1 MAKDKKGYPMMPTSN
16 WWALRRKFR
25 TTLPKEVTVTY
36 LASALGMGQA
46 SAQHNVLP
54 TLRLTGLIDKDGK
67 PTDLAVRWRDDQQ
80 YPPVCKAIREE
91 VYPQELLDLAP
102 DASADRSVMQT
113 WFANH
118 SGVGESAANKLASFY
133 LLLAEADPSKES
145 NATPS
150 ATARSKPAVATRRK
164 PETDS
169 ERSPKPEK
177 EYSASDDDQIE
188 IKRQPSIH
196 VNIQIHISHEAS
208 VDQIDQIF
216 ASMAKHLKAFY

>member
-1 MAKDKKGYPMMPTSN
+1 MPASN

-54 TLRLTGLIDKDGK
+54 TLRVTGLIDKDGK
-67 PTDLAVRWRDDQQ
+67 PTDRAVKWRDDKQ
-80 YPPVCKAIREE
+80 YPLVCKAIREE

-102 DASADRSVMQT
+102 DVSAVRSAVQT

-118 SGVGESAANKLASFY
+118 SGVGENAANKLASFY
-133 LLLAEADPSKES
+133 FLLTEADPTKES
-145 NATPS
+145 DS
-150 ATARSKPAVATRRK
+150 ASSTTARSKSAVVTLRK
-164 PETDS
+164 PETDGK
-169 ERSPKPEK
+169 RSPKPK
-177 EYSASDDDQIE
+177 QGSFTGDDDQIE
-188 IKRQPSIH
+188 MKKHPSIH

-208 VDQIDQIF
+208 PDQIDQIF
-216 ASMAKHLKAFY
+216 ASMAKHLKTFY